1 MKIEK
6 QRKNI
11 KAKSKPQ
18 KLHIKTFDEYFQGCI
33 KNKTIPPDA
42 PPYLKKLLKSNQLLL
57 NLLKNA
63 LLMVD
68 CSQSSI
74 FP

>member
-33 KNKTIPPDA
+33 KNKTIPPDT
-42 PPYLKKLLKSNQLLL
+42 PPYLKKVLERALKEHYQEI
-57 NLLKNA
+57 
-63 LLMVD
+63 
-68 CSQSSI
+68 SI
-74 FP
+74 KE